1 MKTKRDEPEKNLTI
15 RLPEQLLVKVRE
27 SALRNE
33 RSLNSEVVFI
43 LQQAMKDKKG
53 K

>member
-15 RLPEQLLVKVRE
+15 RLPERLLQQLRE
-27 SALRNE
+27 SAMNNE
-33 RSLNSEVVFI
+33 RSLNSEVVYI
-43 LQQAMKDKKG
+43 LSQAMKEKEG